1 MGETRDNDAYEEELL
16 DYEEEEEK
24 APDSVTPKVN
34 GEAAKKGYVGIHSSG
49 FRDFLLKPELLRAIV
64 DSGFEHPSEVQH
76 ECIPQAIL
84 GMDVICQAKSG
95 MGKTAVFVLS
105 SLQQIEPSPGQV
117 VALVLCHTRELA
129 YQICHEF
136 ERFSTYLPDIKV
148 AVFYGGVNI
157 KVHKDLLKN
166 ECPHIVV
173 GTPGRILALARDKDL
188 SLKNVRHFILDEC
201 DKMLESLDMRRDV
214 QEIFKMTPHDKQV
227 MMFSATLSKEI
238 RPVCKK
244 FMQDPMEIY
253 VDDEAKLTLHGLV
266 QHYIKLSELEKNRKL
281 NDLLDALDF
290 NQVVIFVKSVNR
302 AAELNKLLVECN
314 FPSICIHSGMSQE
327 ERLTRYKGFKEGH
340 KRILVATDL
349 VGRGIDIERVNIVI
363 NYDMPDSADT
373 YLHRVGRAGRFGTKG
388 LAITFVSSASDSDVL
403 NQVQERFE
411 VDIKELPEQ
420 IDTSTYSPYSVN
432 FETMVGCLR
441 QKNFVQL
448 QEWCREELP
457 MQIYILG
464 QHSAAKNQPTKCMEW
479 ITFPRWQWRFTSF
492 KIYML
497 TDHISLWLQ
506 SLLRSS
512 HTYHAIDQEIFSPLV
527 TNLRRD
533 PAQSLLV
540 MAIWLWP
547 EEKRYPNIIAK
558 IENQSDPLLEALA
571 DESSLMFELSR
582 IQKSYHFTLCFASYC
597 KNYGETNLF
606 ANVLSKQ
613 IQYNQ

>member
-1 MGETRDNDAYEEELL
+1 MGDVRESEAYEEELL
-16 DYEEEEEK
+16 DYEEEDEK
-24 APDSVTPKVN
+24 LLDSATKTN
-34 GEAAKKGYVGIHSSG
+34 GDAVKKGYVGIHSSG

-105 SLQQIEPSPGQV
+105 TLQQIEPSPGQV
-117 VALVLCHTRELA
+117 SALILCHTRELA
-129 YQICHEF
+129 YQICNEF
-136 ERFSTYLPDIKV
+136 VRFSTYLPDTRV
-148 AVFYGGVNI
+148 SVFYGGVNNKI
-157 KVHKDLLKN
+157 HKDLLKN

-173 GTPGRILALARDKDL
+173 GTPGRVLGLARDKDL

-253 VDDEAKLTLHGLV
+253 VDDEAKLTFHTMYIILS
-266 QHYIKLSELEKNRKL
+266 HYIKLSEMEKNRKL

-290 NQVVIFVKSVNR
+290 NQVVIFVKSVSR
-302 AAELNKLLVECN
+302 AGELNKLLIECN

-327 ERLTRYKGFKEGH
+327 ERLTHYKSFKEGH

-388 LAITFVSSASDSDVL
+388 LAITFVASASDSEVL
-403 NQVQERFE
+403 NQVQARFE

-420 IDTSTYSPYSVN
+420 IDTSTYMPS
-432 FETMVGCLR
+432 
-441 QKNFVQL
+441 
-448 QEWCREELP
+448 
-457 MQIYILG
+457 
-464 QHSAAKNQPTKCMEW
+464 
-479 ITFPRWQWRFTSF
+479 
-492 KIYML
+492 
-497 TDHISLWLQ
+497 
-506 SLLRSS
+506 
-512 HTYHAIDQEIFSPLV
+512 
-527 TNLRRD
+527 
-533 PAQSLLV
+533 
-540 MAIWLWP
+540 
-547 EEKRYPNIIAK
+547 
-558 IENQSDPLLEALA
+558 
-571 DESSLMFELSR
+571 
-582 IQKSYHFTLCFASYC
+582 
-597 KNYGETNLF
+597 
-606 ANVLSKQ
+606 
-613 IQYNQ
+613 